1 MTSQS
6 KLPFGLVLKPDR
18 RQTPDR
24 RQAGRGGRRAS
35 DRTGFAVSFAI
46 SAAEEL
52 APVLETW
59 GPLLRPGRTC
69 TDSLSAR

>member
-1 MTSQS
+1 MTDMPAHS
-6 KLPFGLVLKPDR
+6 FGLVLKPDR

-24 RQAGRGGRRAS
+24 RQFGRGGRRAS
-35 DRTGFAVSFAI
+35 DRAGFGVSFAI

-52 APVLETW
+52 AQVLETW
-59 GPLLRPGRTC
+59 GPLFRPGRTC